1 MKEKA
6 EEFIEMFNEIHNY
19 MKARNNNSE
28 GSFADLLDDKNNGW
42 IINQNKS
49 FLHKVRKIRNTL
61 VHNNKVVSIPTDYT
75 YETLKEIRDNIF
87 SPPKVEGFLNTKILV
102 KDKNSSIIE
111 TIQLMKRNNYS
122 QIPIV
127 DSDEKYFDL
136 LTNNTVARWIGDL
149 DDAGGGRLIMDD
161 TPVEEVL
168 AYKEDEEVS
177 EFISKNSKLTGVIE
191 KYNDIVEEGKKFSGF
206 LITETGKSTQKLL
219 GIITGWDIPEFY
231 QKININKMS

>member
-1 MKEKA
+1 
-6 EEFIEMFNEIHNY
+6 
-19 MKARNNNSE
+19 
-28 GSFADLLDDKNNGW
+28 
-42 IINQNKS
+42 
-49 FLHKVRKIRNTL
+49 
-61 VHNNKVVSIPTDYT
+61 
-75 YETLKEIRDNIF
+75 
-87 SPPKVEGFLNTKILV
+87 
-102 KDKNSSIIE
+102 
-111 TIQLMKRNNYS
+111 MKRNNYS

-206 LITETGKSTQKLL
+206 LITESGKSTQKLL
-219 GIITGWDIPEFY
+219 GIITGWDIPEIY